1 MVNYELGVRNDGY
14 SITFDLSKLILHKKD
29 KNIFNIDK
37 LTSEFA
43 SEEKLKIFLVTNGVM
58 PKELLRDKIN
68 IIYKNNKTLPVV
80 LEEQQVYINRL
91 FKLSAGFKRYISLN
105 DPNFRSI
112 VGYFPALTKMLGNKE
127 FLEELIEEYKFVP
140 VQKQNILELKAYL
153 SQSKIDSN
161 NIIANIALFE
171 LLKRILLKK
180 ETNKY
185 NQDEDYAINYRGLRD
200 LAFIIYRYNEK
211 NRLKKL
217 KRQLETGKTETAS
230 HIGEEQCDFIFQEE
244 PDFPYNS
251 EEEKKYQ
258 KYLENLPDEEHPHYR
273 R

>member
-1 MVNYELGVRNDGY
+1 MVNYELGVRNNGY
-14 SITFDLSKLILHKKD
+14 SITFDLSKLIPDKKD
-29 KNIFNIDK
+29 KCIFDIDK

-43 SEEKLKIFLVTNGVM
+43 SEEKLKMFLVNNGLM
-58 PKELLRDKIN
+58 PKDLLNDKLN
-68 IIYKNNKTLPVV
+68 IVYKNNKTLPVV
-80 LEEQQVYINRL
+80 LQEQRVYIDRL
-91 FKLSAGFKRYISLN
+91 FKLSGGFKRYISLD

-112 VGYFPALTKMLGNKE
+112 VGYFPALTKMLRNTE
-127 FLEELIEEYKFVP
+127 FLEELIQEYQFVP

-161 NIIANIALFE
+161 DIIANIALFE
-171 LLKRILLKK
+171 LLKRVLLKK

-185 NQDEDYAINYRGLRD
+185 NQDVNYVINYRGLRD

-211 NRLKKL
+211 NRLRKL
-217 KRQLETGKTETAS
+217 KRQLEMDKAEDAAL
-230 HIGEEQCDFIFQEE
+230 IEEEQCDFIFHEE

-251 EEEKKYQ
+251 EEAKDYQ
-258 KYLENLPDEEHPHYR
+258 KYLENLPSEEHPHYR